1 VHVDA
6 ERSAVG
12 LVMPHEV
19 NGERIVQLFGVLTIP
34 EIFFSSVTD
43 GGAKKKS
50 VLSSQAKIDS
60 ITINW

>member
-1 VHVDA
+1 MHVDA

-43 GGAKKKS
+43 GGAKKRVFCPRKPR
-50 VLSSQAKIDS
+50 
-60 ITINW
+60 

>member
-1 VHVDA
+1 MHVDA

-34 EIFFSSVTD
+34 ENFFLQSRRA
-43 GGAKKKS
+43 GQKNECF
-50 VLSSQAKIDS
+50 VLASRKPR
-60 ITINW
+60 